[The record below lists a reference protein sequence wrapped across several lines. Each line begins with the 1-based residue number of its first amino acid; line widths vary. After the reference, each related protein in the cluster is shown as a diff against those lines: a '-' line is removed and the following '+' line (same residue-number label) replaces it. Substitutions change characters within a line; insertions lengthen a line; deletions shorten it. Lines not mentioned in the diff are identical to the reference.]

1 MAGSVIGVLFGLFL
15 LFLVG
20 QAFWRQIRFLL
31 SIGLRMVLGGL
42 FLFLVNC
49 CAGSMGFTFGI
60 NPASIITLGL
70 LVFPGFLLL
79 AALKFLV

>member
-31 SIGLRMVLGGL
+31 YIGVRMVLGGL
-42 FLFLVNC
+42 FLFLVNFY
-49 CAGSMGFTFGI
+49 AGSMGFTLGV

-70 LVFPGFLLL
+70 LGFPGFLLL
-79 AALKFLV
+79 TALKFVV

>member
-20 QAFWRQIRFLL
+20 QAFWKQIRFLL
-31 SIGLRMVLGGL
+31 TVGLRMVLGGL
-42 FLFLVNC
+42 FLLLVNY
-49 CAGSMGFTFGI
+49 CAGPMGFTIGV
-60 NPASIITLGL
+60 NPASILTLGL
-70 LVFPGFLLL
+70 LGFPGFLLL

>member
-1 MAGSVIGVLFGLFL
+1 MAGTVIGVLFGLFL
-15 LFLVG
+15 LFVVG
-20 QAFWRQIRFLL
+20 QAFWKQIRFLI

-42 FLFLVNC
+42 FLLLVNY
-49 CAGSMGFTFGI
+49 CAGSMGFTLGV

-70 LVFPGFLLL
+70 LGFPGFLLL